1 VCSANLLVSV
11 CSMMKKLCYHTDL
24 GIKYHDGPEMH
35 LNKSDYLSLLIFHFY
50 YFPSKLF
57 VCVSIIF

>member
-1 VCSANLLVSV
+1 MCSTNLLISV

-24 GIKYHDGPEMH
+24 GIKYHGGAEMH
-35 LNKSDYLSLLIFHFY
+35 FKKSDYLSFFIFHFY
-50 YFPSKLF
+50 YFPSELF